1 MDADNAGCATALPPL
16 PCEPMVERITD
27 VVWCLKERCGGCRFQ
42 CSSKYHALKRI
53 SYACGS
59 KHKSGPVLGEY
70 YEVIGLLGETSKR
83 YLKARLD
90 NESHEDNA
98 SRSLTID
105 ATKSKEDDQNQL
117 ERAKSQ
123 KLTMEAAISEEHP
136 GSACAQDCSFASV
149 FMWPSKSNFCSPAAP
164 MAATCSRAATM
175 GSLFGVL
182 AIGPKD
188 LRSLI
193 FRVLPKLLGLPV
205 SLMKKFSKGGKS
217 FHPALV
223 ELEDAVVRALPELP
237 QDMLLDYLPLLRS
250 LTSSELALSARP
262 GVPPIHACATWGSTS
277 RHHACFKSAG
287 ENVACLYSL
296 VENRS
301 YRLTLPDPPIRRR
314 LLIGSSNGW
323 LITADETCELHIVNP
338 ITGEQIALPSVST
351 IEQVKPITTGSGI
364 IHKYKVSYYTGQ
376 KDGKDFGIYDL
387 NELRKFVYFKAFMF
401 PDPCTGSYFVVLIH
415 NPYYQLSFARAGD
428 DKWTWLPLNTF
439 NRDCMYMD
447 GILYALTVYGEID
460 AFDLNASTITMKVI
474 MNKITSSIT
483 FSSHYIIWAPWGDML
498 QVWRDFSSLEQE
510 FPQRQSM
517 YTTKVTVY
525 KADLKAN
532 ELVETKSL
540 SNHILFLGHNN
551 SLCLRADEHPQL
563 KANHA
568 YFTDYRRPI
577 DALNIVAVDL
587 ENSSRKKIASP
598 N

>member
-1 MDADNAGCATALPPL
+1 
-16 PCEPMVERITD
+16 
-27 VVWCLKERCGGCRFQ
+27 
-42 CSSKYHALKRI
+42 
-53 SYACGS
+53 
-59 KHKSGPVLGEY
+59 
-70 YEVIGLLGETSKR
+70 
-83 YLKARLD
+83 
-90 NESHEDNA
+90 
-98 SRSLTID
+98 
-105 ATKSKEDDQNQL
+105 
-117 ERAKSQ
+117 
-123 KLTMEAAISEEHP
+123 
-136 GSACAQDCSFASV
+136 
-149 FMWPSKSNFCSPAAP
+149 
-164 MAATCSRAATM
+164 
-175 GSLFGVL
+175 
-182 AIGPKD
+182 
-188 LRSLI
+188 
-193 FRVLPKLLGLPV
+193 
-205 SLMKKFSKGGKS
+205 MKKFSKGGKS

-237 QDMLLDYLPLLRS
+237 QDVLMDIFATLEIPDLIRAGAVCSSWRAAYTCLRNLGKYKQTPCLLY
-250 LTSSELALSARP
+250 TY
-262 GVPPIHACATWGSTS
+262 
-277 RHHACFKSAG
+277 KSAG

-301 YRLTLPDPPIRRR
+301 YRLTLPDPPIHRR

-364 IHKYKVSYYTGQ
+364 IHKYKVSYYTGE

-387 NELRKFVYFKAFMF
+387 KELCKFLYFKAFMF

-447 GILYALTVYGEID
+447 DILYALTVYGEID
-460 AFDLNASTITMKVI
+460 AFDLTASTITMKVT

-510 FPQRQSM
+510 FPQRRSM

-525 KADLKAN
+525 KADLKAK

-540 SNHILFLGHNN
+540 SNNILFLGNNN
-551 SLCLRADEHPQL
+551 SLCLRADEYPQL
-563 KANHA
+563 KANS
-568 YFTDYRRPI
+568 
-577 DALNIVAVDL
+577 DASFEFA
-587 ENSSRKKIASP
+587 ENPSWKVSEQDPEGSCGDP
-598 N
+598 NQEFQDFDEF